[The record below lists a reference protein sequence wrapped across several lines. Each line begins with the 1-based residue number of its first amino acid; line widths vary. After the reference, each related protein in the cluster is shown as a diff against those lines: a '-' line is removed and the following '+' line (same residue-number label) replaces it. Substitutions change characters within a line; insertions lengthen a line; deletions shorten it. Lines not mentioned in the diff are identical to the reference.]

1 MARTVVVDIPEK
13 TYARLEK
20 LSRFFGQDVDKSLLD
35 LLESLSESD
44 QWLESLGEK
53 FKPAPV
59 ALSNFLTNMTTSAVM
74 HIKKMDPIPEMF
86 HVQGSFWITLFEAD
100 VDKGRFEFS
109 YNTLPGCKLTVT
121 RFDLNY
127 SPEVINLYIMSMLEA
142 EKTTPEALDKLKV
155 ALQSLKP
162 KIFKNLE
169 RFTVET
175 EEREGLFTIDLN
187 CYAHSIRHFP
197 SVLQISALL
206 KRVFTTCGIEEKAWI
221 D

>member
-1 MARTVVVDIPEK
+1 MARTLVVEVPDK
-13 TYARLEK
+13 TYERLEK
-20 LSRFFGQDVDKSLLD
+20 LSHFFGQDVGKSVLD

-44 QWLESLGEK
+44 RWLESLGEQY
-53 FKPAPV
+53 KPAPV
-59 ALSNFLTNMTTSAVM
+59 ALSHFLTNMTTSAVM
-74 HIKKMDPIPEMF
+74 HIKNMDPIPKIF
-86 HVQGSFWITLFEAD
+86 NVQGRFWITVFEAD

-127 SPEVINLYIMSMLEA
+127 SPEIVNLYIMSMLEV
-142 EKTTPEALDKLKV
+142 EKTSREALDKLKV
-155 ALQSLKP
+155 ALQGVRP
-162 KIFKNLE
+162 KIFSRLE
-169 RFTVET
+169 RFCFET

-187 CYAHSIRHFP
+187 CYARSIKHFP

-206 KRVFTTCGIEEKAWI
+206 KGVFRKCGIEEKAWI